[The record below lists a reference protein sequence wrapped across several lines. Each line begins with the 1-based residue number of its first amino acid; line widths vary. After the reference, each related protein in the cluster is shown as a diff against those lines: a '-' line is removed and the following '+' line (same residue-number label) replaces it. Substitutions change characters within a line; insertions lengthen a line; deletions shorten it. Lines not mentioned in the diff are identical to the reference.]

1 MSKKFTRNRRAEL
14 LTSPHRLAPGLEIRA
29 SQIQGQ
35 GCFAT
40 KPFALSAKIADY
52 EGEIISWD
60 EAMHRRRIG
69 LGHCIC
75 DLEDG
80 TCIDG
85 RIGGNGTEYI
95 NHSCAPNCGLILVQG
110 KLAIYAQR
118 DIGPGSELT
127 VNYLSSLEL
136 VEIPCHCQTC
146 VRKTGKMLSARDG
159 LTVPDLPG
167 LS

>member
-1 MSKKFTRNRRAEL
+1 MSKKFAKNRPAKL
-14 LTSPHRLAPGLEIRA
+14 ITSPPQPVPGLTIRP
-29 SQIQGQ
+29 SQIQGH

-40 KPFALSAKIADY
+40 QPFALGAKIGAY
-52 EGEIISWD
+52 EGEIITWE

-85 RIGGNGTEYI
+85 KIGGNGTEYI

-110 KLAIYAQR
+110 KLAIYALR
-118 DIGPGSELT
+118 HIAPGQELT

-136 VEIPCHCQTC
+136 VEIPCHCPPC
-146 VRKTGKMLSARDG
+146 VQQWH
-159 LTVPDLPG
+159 
-167 LS
+167 

>member
-14 LTSPHRLAPGLEIRA
+14 LQPSAPPEGRPAPGLEIRA

-40 KPFALSAKIADY
+40 TLFALRAKIADY
-52 EGEIISWD
+52 EGEIITWD
-60 EAMHRRRIG
+60 EAMYRRQIG

-80 TCIDG
+80 SCVDG

-95 NHSCAPNCGLILVQG
+95 NHSCTPNCGLILVQG
-110 KLAIYAQR
+110 KLAIYAQCR
-118 DIGPGSELT
+118 IAPGSELT

-136 VEIPCHCQTC
+136 VEIPCACPTC
-146 VRKTGKMLSARDG
+146 GR
-159 LTVPDLPG
+159 
-167 LS
+167 

>member
-1 MSKKFTRNRRAEL
+1 M
-14 LTSPHRLAPGLEIRA
+14 TSPQRLAPGLAIRA

-40 KPFALSAKIADY
+40 MPFALSAKIADY
-52 EGEIISWD
+52 EGEIITWH
-60 EAMHRRRIG
+60 EAMRRRRSG

-80 TCIDG
+80 RCVDG

-95 NHSCAPNCGLILVQG
+95 NHSCAPNCGLILVNG
-110 KLAIYAQR
+110 KLVIFALQ
-118 DIGPGSELT
+118 DIAPGNELT

-136 VEIPCHCQTC
+136 VEIPCACQTC
-146 VRKTGKMLSARDG
+146 V
-159 LTVPDLPG
+159 
-167 LS
+167 